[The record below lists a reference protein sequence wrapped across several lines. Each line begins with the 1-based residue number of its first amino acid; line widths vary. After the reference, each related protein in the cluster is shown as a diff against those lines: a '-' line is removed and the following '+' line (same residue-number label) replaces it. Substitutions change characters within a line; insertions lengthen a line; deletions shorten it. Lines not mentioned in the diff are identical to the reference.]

1 MARKPISDMSAW
13 PSLSLEGNL
22 IAPAMIARIDQRD
35 APEQAPEDY
44 AVRKGLTIREE
55 ISTAFRV
62 GQSHFDAFAKLEAPS
77 QDATRRFIVG
87 LFKETFGFHDLAP
100 AAAPLAM
107 IASGRVP
114 VVVVP
119 PSEMLDRRSPT
130 LSVDRSRSP
139 AFALQDYLNDS
150 EEALWGIVTNGTHLR
165 LMRDNA
171 SLTRPAYIE
180 ADLAQIFSTEDIASF
195 AALWLLIHRSRFGVA
210 DTPATDCPLERWRE
224 AGSREGEAARDRLA
238 DQVQIALK
246 VLGSGFLE
254 ANPDLA
260 AKLKSGEVNLTV
272 WFNELLRLVYR
283 LIFLMVA
290 EDRNLLHPAKSKAEA
305 RALYAEGYSLA
316 ALRKQCYRAAT
327 WDKHHDRYEGI
338 KIVFR
343 ALAHGQE
350 ALALPALG
358 GLFAEDRLPHL
369 ETARLRNRAF
379 MEALYRLSWLA
390 DKTGMVPV
398 NWRAM
403 ETEELGSVYE
413 SLLELQPQL
422 GDDGK
427 TLLFASEAAEQK
439 GNQRKTTGSYYTPD
453 SLVQALLDT
462 ALDPVLDKTE
472 AEADDPA
479 RALLKLSVID
489 PACGSGHFL
498 LAAARRIATRLARI
512 RAEGTPSLADFRHAL
527 RDVARCCIHGVDRN
541 PMAVELTKVALWIET
556 VDPGLPL
563 GFFDA
568 QILCG
573 DALLGVFDL
582 KVLEEGIPDAAYKP
596 LTGDDKDIAS
606 IYKKINVAAKTGQ
619 GGFDFGA
626 GLNKLPEARPFAI
639 DFSGFRELPEDTLD
653 EIGAKAARFKE
664 LRKKQDFV
672 RAKAACDL
680 FIAAFLLPKTGHA
693 PTGPS
698 ERTIPT
704 TEEIWMALNQGKIR
718 KAMVDAPKVA
728 REARAFHWP
737 LEFPDIM
744 QRGGFNVVLG
754 NPPWERVKLQEQEF
768 FALRDAEIATAKN
781 AAARKKLIERLDDTN
796 PRLAREWQ
804 DALRTAA
811 TESHFMRESG
821 RFPRGGVGDVNT
833 YAVFTDLAWQAVH
846 PMGRAGLIIPNGL
859 VVGFTYREFLRQLL
873 SEKSLVS
880 FYGFENEDKI
890 FKDVHNETKFGL
902 LTIGGTQVKID
913 QPWFTAHIRQPA
925 EIADPAKRYALT
937 VDEIRAINPNTL
949 NLPAFRWSKD
959 AKVTAAIHTA
969 APILIEKEGS
979 HVIRN
984 DWEVSLK
991 TMFHMANDSGHF
1003 IDHEDVA
1010 PLIEERRGALAVLRG
1025 GRKVYPL
1032 YEGKMFWHFDHRYG
1046 TYEGQTEKQANKGV
1060 LPRVTNE
1067 QHADPL
1073 YQIQPRYWIDA
1084 SLTEAALSEE
1094 ASHRWFFTWRDLGPS
1109 ERSLVGTI
1117 IPKSAAG
1124 HKAPLMICDHSP
1136 AERVVLATVLS
1147 SLVADYAVR
1156 QKTNAMTFFV
1166 MEQAAV
1172 LSKESLSEPVTWLG
1186 ETASNWLLPRA
1197 LELFYT
1203 NDELYALCEDLGRT
1217 HPPFFWNTER
1227 RSLIQTEIDAAMFHL
1242 YGLNREQADW
1252 VLDSFTVLR
1261 KYEERDHGEFRTKR
1275 LVLTAYD
1282 AMAKAKAS
1290 DTAYQTPLSPPP
1302 ADISLCHAADDSKF
1316 AQVQR
1321 PIELPPLEQ
1330 IPDAAWARAVPS
1342 PQHDPS
1348 AALAAILKSLDGPT
1362 PIRTIRLTAAI
1373 MLEPHLLTP
1382 ILSPEDQTQWRRLV
1396 GQEAEPRSG
1405 NVVGFSGRT
1414 TPGWNAAITNHRGN
1428 GRLLEDIAAR
1438 TWTPGT
1444 GLEAFD
1450 TSGWPEGRAR
1460 FVLDALQNLDIDA
1473 TVNAA
1478 PAEVRDW
1485 IANAAAG

>member
-1 MARKPISDMSAW
+1 MARKPISEMSAW

-77 QDATRRFIVG
+77 QDATRRFVAAF
-87 LFKETFGFHDLAP
+87 FKETFGFHDLAP
-100 AAAPLAM
+100 AAAPLAV

-119 PSEMLDRRSPT
+119 PSETLDRRSPT

-139 AFALQDYLNDS
+139 AFALQDYLNDT
-150 EEALWGIVTNGTHLR
+150 EEALWGIVTNGTYLR
-165 LMRDNA
+165 LLRDNA

-195 AALWLLIHRSRFGVA
+195 AALWLLIHRSRFGA
-210 DTPATDCPLERWRE
+210 TDTPATDCPLERWRE

-238 DQVQIALK
+238 DQVQTALK

-254 ANPDLA
+254 ANPELA
-260 AKLKSGEVNLTV
+260 AKLKSGEVNLTN

-305 RALYAEGYSLA
+305 RTLYAEGYSLA

-369 ETARLRNRAF
+369 ETARLRNRAI

-479 RALLKLSVID
+479 KALLKLSVID

-512 RAEGTPSLADFRHAL
+512 RAEGTPALADFRHAL

-568 QILCG
+568 QIRCG

-606 IYKKINVAAKTGQ
+606 IYRKINAAAKSGQ
-619 GGFDFGA
+619 GGFDFGT
-626 GLNKLPEARPFAI
+626 GLNKLPETKPFAV

-680 FIAAFLLPKTGHA
+680 FIAAFLLPKSGHA

-698 ERTIPT
+698 ERTVPT

-718 KAMVDAPKVA
+718 NAMVDAPKA
-728 REARAFHWP
+728 AHDARAFHWP

-744 QRGGFNVVLG
+744 QRGGFAVILG
-754 NPPWERVKLQEQEF
+754 NPPWERVEVQEQEI
-768 FALRDAEIATAKN
+768 FALTHPEIATAKN
-781 AAARKKLIERLDDTN
+781 AAHRKRMIEALRTDEPKAHAR
-796 PRLAREWQ
+796 WQ
-804 DALRTAA
+804 DALRAAA
-811 TESHFMRESG
+811 TEVNFYKESG
-821 RFPRGGVGDVNT
+821 RFPFGSPGKVNT
-833 YAVFTDLAWQAVH
+833 YAIFADLAWQAVS
-846 PMGRAGLIIPNGL
+846 PSGRAGLIIPNGL
-859 VVGFTYREFLRQLL
+859 VVGFTYREFLRRLL

-890 FKDVHNETKFGL
+890 FRDVHNETKFGL
-902 LTIGGTQVKID
+902 LTISGAEVQVE

-925 EIADPAKRYALT
+925 EISDPEKRYALT
-937 VDEIRAINPNTL
+937 VDEIRATNPNTL
-949 NLPAFRWSKD
+949 NLPAFRWTKD

-969 APILIEKEGS
+969 APVLIEKDGNE
-979 HVIRN
+979 ITRN
-984 DWEVSLK
+984 DWRLTFK
-991 TMFHMANDSGHF
+991 TLFNMATDSGHF
-1003 IDHEDVA
+1003 IDHEEVA
-1010 PLIEERRGALAVLRG
+1010 PLIKERRGALAVLYD
-1025 GRKVYPL
+1025 GREVYPL

-1046 TYEGQTEKQANKGV
+1046 TYENQTEKQANKGV
-1060 LPRVTNE
+1060 LPRVPDE
-1067 QHADPL
+1067 MHGAPD
-1073 YQIQPRYWIDA
+1073 YQIQPRYWVDTRLTKETLAEDA
-1084 SLTEAALSEE
+1084 GAPWLFS
-1094 ASHRWFFTWRDLGPS
+1094 WRDVGPS
-1109 ERSLVGTI
+1109 ERTFIGTVL
-1117 IPKSAAG
+1117 PLTAMG
-1124 HKAPLMICDHSP
+1124 HASPYLATEAP
-1136 AERVVLATVLS
+1136 AEDALALTAILS
-1147 SLVADYAVR
+1147 SLVVDYAVR
-1156 QKTNAMTFFV
+1156 QKSSRMTFFII
-1166 MEQAAV
+1166 EQLPMLERPKLDEAPA
-1172 LSKESLSEPVTWLG
+1172 WLG
-1186 ETASNWLLPRA
+1186 EEVRAWLNNRA
-1197 LELFYT
+1197 IELYYT
-1203 NDELYALCEDLGRT
+1203 NWELQGLAESIGRET
-1217 HPPFFWNTER
+1217 PPFRWDPSR
-1227 RSLIQTEIDAAMFHL
+1227 RRILQAEIDAAVLHL
-1242 YGLNREQADW
+1242 YGLDGEQANW
-1252 VLDSFTVLR
+1252 VVDSFPVLR
-1261 KYEERDHGEFRTKR
+1261 KYEERDHGEFRTKQ
-1275 LVLTAYD
+1275 LVLAAYD

-1290 DTAYQTPLSPPP
+1290 GTAYQTPLSPPP
-1302 ADISLCHAADDSKF
+1302 ADISLCHGVEGSAVAPLRHRI
-1316 AQVQR
+1316 Q
-1321 PIELPPLEQ
+1321 LPPLEQ

-1342 PQHDPS
+1342 PQHDPL

-1373 MLEPHLLTP
+1373 MLEPHLMTQ
-1382 ILSPEDQTQWRRLV
+1382 ILSPDDQTQWRRLV

-1405 NVVGFSGRT
+1405 NVVGFAART

-1438 TWTPGT
+1438 TWTPGA

-1450 TSGWPEGRAR
+1450 TAGWPEGRAR
-1460 FVLDALQNLDIDA
+1460 FVLDALRNLDIDA
-1473 TVNAA
+1473 TVNAV
-1478 PAEVRDW
+1478 PDEVRDW

>member
-62 GQSHFDAFAKLEAPS
+62 GQSHFDAFAKIEAPS
-77 QDATRRFIVG
+77 QDATRRFVAAF
-87 LFKETFGFHDLAP
+87 FKETFGFHDLAP

-119 PSEMLDRRSPT
+119 PSETLDRRSPT

-139 AFALQDYLNDS
+139 AFALQDYLNDT

-165 LMRDNA
+165 LLRDNA

-180 ADLAQIFSTEDIASF
+180 VDLAQIFSTEDIASF
-195 AALWLLIHRSRFGVA
+195 AALWLLIHRSRFGA
-210 DTPATDCPLERWRE
+210 TDTPATDCPLERWRE

-238 DQVQIALK
+238 DQVQTALK

-254 ANPDLA
+254 ANPELA
-260 AKLKSGEVNLTV
+260 AKLKSGEVNLTN

-305 RALYAEGYSLA
+305 RTLYAEGYSLA

-369 ETARLRNRAF
+369 ETARLRNRAI

-427 TLLFASEAAEQK
+427 TLVFASEASEQK

-479 RALLKLSVID
+479 KALLKLSVID

-512 RAEGTPSLADFRHAL
+512 RAEGTPALADFRHAL

-568 QILCG
+568 QIRCG

-582 KVLEEGIPDAAYKP
+582 KVLEEGIPDTAYKP

-606 IYKKINVAAKTGQ
+606 IYRKINAAAKAGQ
-619 GGFDFGA
+619 GGFDFGT
-626 GLNKLPEARPFAI
+626 GLNKLPETKPFAV

-664 LRKKQDFV
+664 LRNKQDFV

-698 ERTIPT
+698 ERTVPT

-718 KAMVDAPKVA
+718 NAMVDAPKVA

-737 LEFPDIM
+737 LEFPDII

-781 AAARKKLIERLDDTN
+781 AAARKKLIEQLNDTN

-833 YAVFTDLAWQAVH
+833 YAVFTDHFWQLTQ
-846 PMGRAGLIIPNGL
+846 PTGYAGLIIPTGL
-859 VVGFTYREFLRQLL
+859 VSGFTYRAFLAELL
-873 SEKSLVS
+873 GTKSLVA
-880 FYGFENEDKI
+880 FFGFENEDLI
-890 FKDVHNETKFGL
+890 FPHITNKVKFGL
-902 LTIGGTQVKID
+902 LTMAGRAVRIE

-925 EIADPAKRYALT
+925 EISDPAKRYSLT

-949 NLPAFRWSKD
+949 NLPAFRWTRD
-959 AKVTAAIHTA
+959 AKVTATIHTA
-969 APILIEKEGS
+969 APILVEKQDNT
-979 HVIRN
+979 VLRN
-984 DWEVSLK
+984 DWNVRFRR
-991 TMFHMANDSGHF
+991 MFDMANDSGHF
-1003 IDHEDVA
+1003 IDHEDIA
-1010 PLIEERRGALAVLRG
+1010 PQIKERRAALAVLRD
-1025 GRKVYPL
+1025 GRQVYPL

-1046 TYEGQTEKQANKGV
+1046 TYEDQTEKQANKGV
-1060 LPRVTNE
+1060 LPRVANE

-1117 IPKSAAG
+1117 IPRSAAG

-1136 AERVVLATVLS
+1136 AERVILATVLS

-1186 ETASNWLLPRA
+1186 ETASDWLLPRA

-1227 RSLIQTEIDAAMFHL
+1227 RSLIQAEIDAAMFHL

-1282 AMAKAKAS
+1282 AMAEARAS
-1290 DTAYQTPLSPPP
+1290 ATVYQTTLSPPP
-1302 ADISLCHAADDSKF
+1302 ADPSLCHPASAGEF
-1316 AQVQR
+1316 AQQ
-1321 PIELPPLEQ
+1321 
-1330 IPDAAWARAVPS
+1330 
-1342 PQHDPS
+1342 
-1348 AALAAILKSLDGPT
+1348 
-1362 PIRTIRLTAAI
+1362 
-1373 MLEPHLLTP
+1373 
-1382 ILSPEDQTQWRRLV
+1382 
-1396 GQEAEPRSG
+1396 
-1405 NVVGFSGRT
+1405 
-1414 TPGWNAAITNHRGN
+1414 
-1428 GRLLEDIAAR
+1428 
-1438 TWTPGT
+1438 
-1444 GLEAFD
+1444 
-1450 TSGWPEGRAR
+1450 
-1460 FVLDALQNLDIDA
+1460 
-1473 TVNAA
+1473 
-1478 PAEVRDW
+1478 
-1485 IANAAAG
+1485 